1 MTIVHILIWILNRC
15 SSMSKWIS
23 QFRFFLKWFGNLN
36 NILPAIFDYDFERH
50 LVYKDIGD
58 YGTP

>member
-15 SSMSKWIS
+15 SSMSKWIL

-50 LVYKDIGD
+50 LVYI
-58 YGTP
+58 